1 MAHDQAVTARNVSV
15 PTELNPFLVQVVAVG
30 VGPDLRRACDAA
42 HASLR
47 KRATQIRTG
56 LGFPTAH
63 GMYYARNR
71 RLSLAITHNWDP
83 RWQHRA

>member
-1 MAHDQAVTARNVSV
+1 MIMAQDQAVTARNVSV

-30 VGPDLRRACDAA
+30 VGEDLRRACDAA

-56 LGFPTAH
+56 LGFPTIR
-63 GMYYARNR
+63 GMYYALTNQAEQF
-71 RLSLAITHNWDP
+71 SEPAVSP
-83 RWQHRA
+83 GVV